1 MAEEQRILT
10 PDETAAIKTKLSN
23 VLQNTSEDASDLLE
37 YTLAMIVNGKT
48 VDYIVDEL
56 KSMEMD
62 ICGPEA
68 CDTIG
73 NEILRFLNESDKK
86 KTSMEKNKIQFN
98 KSSVENALTKSG
110 ALGTKKPSN
119 ALTMSGALGASR
131 QTDGKKDQSIDKQ
144 RGPDD
149 RNLSD
154 RARDRQGRGNRGG
167 RSIASEAFNRLSG
180 QRQRDDKRG
189 GQSGRGGGRDGG
201 QFGRGG
207 RGERGGRG
215 RDWSQPVQ
223 PNKRGR
229 DENNHHAGSGRG
241 KDTNIPNKKT
251 KGNEVSM
258 NQDRE
263 HKKQDGQEN
272 LEYQEYGEE
281 YYEGYGGYDYNAWN
295 GWDDGSGFYNYP
307 YGYAGYDPSYWN
319 AGYPIRGGHGRGRGR
334 GGRGGRGRGRGG
346 DAQQVDATGQANG
359 ESEVVTGES
368 NDAVGNEGGPT
379 AQTTADEST
388 IAAAAVSASPLVGAH
403 FSRYSYSSSG
413 RTPGRGR
420 GGRGRGRGG
429 RALVAERLAAMS
441 WSRSKATENSNATN
455 ETSEAAPEQSS

>member
-10 PDETAAIKTKLSN
+10 PDETTAIKSKLSS
-23 VLQNTSEDASDLLE
+23 VLQNTSEDASDLIE
-37 YTLAMIVNGKT
+37 YTLAMIVNGKS

-56 KSMEMD
+56 KGMEMD
-62 ICGPEA
+62 ICDAEA

-73 NEILRFLNESDKK
+73 NEILSFLNDSEKR
-86 KTSMEKNKIQFN
+86 KTSTTEKTKIQFN

-110 ALGTKKPSN
+110 ALGTKKSSN
-119 ALTMSGALGASR
+119 ALSVSGALGASR
-131 QTDGKKDQSIDKQ
+131 QKDGKKDQRHGDKQ

-149 RNLSD
+149 RNQSD
-154 RARDRQGRGNRGG
+154 RARDRQGRGSRGG

-189 GQSGRGGGRDGG
+189 AQGGRGGGRDGG
-201 QFGRGG
+201 QSGRGG

-215 RDWSQPVQ
+215 RDWSQPGGQ
-223 PNKRGR
+223 LNKRGR
-229 DENNHHAGSGRG
+229 DENNRHGGGGRG
-241 KDTNIPNKKT
+241 KDPNFSNKKT
-251 KGNEVSM
+251 KRDEGLT
-258 NQDRE
+258 NQE
-263 HKKQDGQEN
+263 QKKQDGQEN

-281 YYEGYGGYDYNAWN
+281 YNAGYDYSAWN
-295 GWDDGSGFYNYP
+295 GWDDGSGYYGYP
-307 YGYAGYDPSYWN
+307 YGYAGYDPNYWN
-319 AGYPIRGGHGRGRGR
+319 SGYPFHGGRGRGRGR

-346 DAQQVDATGQANG
+346 DAQQVDTTGPTNVEG
-359 ESEVVTGES
+359 ETVNGES
-368 NDAVGNEGGPT
+368 NDTTDNEGAPT
-379 AQTTADEST
+379 AQTTTDELT
-388 IAAAAVSASPLVGAH
+388 MAAAAVSASPLVGSH

-429 RALVAERLAAMS
+429 RALVAERLAAMT

-455 ETSEAAPEQSS
+455 ETQETAAAPEQSS